1 MVYFGPADK
10 ARRYFID
17 MGYEPANR
25 QTTADFLVAV
35 TDPLGRIE
43 RGSRSIHEYEHD
55 RNHGVAPSAP
65 IPRTAAEFA
74 DHFQRSSLAQANRDD
89 IESYRNQFV
98 GQPKRAH
105 EYIESVRAEHAE
117 HTRKKSAYTI
127 SIPMQIRAVMLR
139 QVQILY
145 GNMLAQALQIL

>member
-1 MVYFGPADK
+1 MAYFGPANQAK
-10 ARRYFID
+10 QYFID

-43 RGSRSIHEYEHD
+43 RPI
-55 RNHGVAPSAP
+55 NHHHHHNNNNNMP

-74 DHFQRSSLAQANRDD
+74 AHFQRSPFALANEDD
-89 IESYRNQFV
+89 IASYRSEFV

-105 EYIESVRAEHAE
+105 TYIESVRAEHAE
-117 HTRKKSAYTI
+117 HTSKKSAYTI
-127 SIPMQIRAVMLR
+127 SIPMQIRAVMIR

-145 GNMLAQALQIL
+145 GNMMAQALQIL